1 MLVSLARLDAGLSAP
16 TLFLGILFIPFERNP
31 LAEGRIENAS
41 RLTYR
46 YDRDAGIVQIWQSG
60 GSGGRTLLGRGHIDA
75 EARLRDAGG
84 RIIGRALP
92 DGGVIIDP
100 DTLPGYR
107 AQSGAAGAGAHAQE
121 RTDAAGE
128 PKLCP
133 DCPTAR

>member
-1 MLVSLARLDAGLSAP
+1 MTQIFDGSPLPFFGA
-16 TLFLGILFIPFERNP
+16 LFVLFHRNP
-31 LAEGRIENAS
+31 LIKRKVENAS
-41 RLTYR
+41 RLAYR